1 MNAFHDREIELATL
15 ESLYAQDGGTLL
27 ILYGR
32 RRVGKTTLIQRFLE
46 GKRGLYLLATEES
59 GTENLGYFRSLV
71 ADFLG
76 DDLVRE
82 AVGLSWEKL
91 AARFTTATGKK
102 VLVIDEFQYLCTS
115 NPAFSSLMQRMYDT
129 VLKPAGVMVVLCGSY
144 IRMMESE
151 TLNYDSPLYGR
162 RDGRIRLTQIPFR
175 YFGDFLPGRSE
186 DERIQYFAVT
196 GGVPRYIEMMTH
208 SSDLQ
213 TAIDER
219 ILDPQSMLF
228 EEPFFLLSHEVRDI
242 GSYFTLLKTL
252 AAGHRR
258 PSEIAATMQIKQ
270 TSLSKLLSAL
280 MQLDLVERT
289 VPVTEENPEKSKKG
303 LYSIKDHFL
312 SFWFRFVFPYRSSLS
327 MRDFTHARENLRQNF
342 VSGQVSRVFEDICAE
357 KLWALSE
364 KGAFGGPLQKVA
376 PWWDSRTE
384 IDCVGLGIDRTTLVS
399 AECRYS
405 VHRIG
410 PAVLADLKR
419 KTERIPWNNDQRTEI
434 FVLFSRSGFDAS
446 LEGIAASDPH
456 VLLIG
461 LDAER
466 TQPERK
472 PV

>member
-1 MNAFHDREIELATL
+1 MDSFFDREQELATL
-15 ESLYAQDGGTLL
+15 ERLYAQESGTLL

-32 RRVGKTTLIQRFLE
+32 RRVGKTALIQRFL
-46 GKRGLYLLATEES
+46 KDKHALYLLATEES
-59 GTENLGYFRSLV
+59 GTENLGYFRTLV
-71 ADFLG
+71 ADFLE

-91 AARFTTATGKK
+91 AARFSASEGKK

-162 RDGRIRLTQIPFR
+162 RDGQIRLAQIPFR
-175 YFGDFLPGRSE
+175 YYGEFLPGRSE
-186 DERIQYFAVT
+186 DERIQYYSVT
-196 GGVPRYIEMMTH
+196 GGVPRYIEMMTRA
-208 SSDLQ
+208 SSLFG
-213 TAIDER
+213 AIDER

-252 AAGHRR
+252 ASGHRK
-258 PSEIAATMQIKQ
+258 PSEIAATMQIRQ

-280 MQLDLVERT
+280 IQLDLVERT

-303 LYSIKDHFL
+303 LYSIKDNFL

-327 MRDFTHARENLRQNF
+327 MRDFTHARENIRENF
-342 VSGQVSRVFEDICAE
+342 ISGQVSRVFEDICAE

-364 KGAFGGPLQKVA
+364 NGAFGGPLQKVA

-384 IDCVGLGIDRTTLVS
+384 IDLVGLGVDRTTLVS
-399 AECRYS
+399 AECKYS
-405 VHRIG
+405 VHRVG
-410 PAVLADLKR
+410 PSVLYDLKR
-419 KTERIPWNNDQRTEI
+419 KTERIPWKNGQRTET

-446 LEGIAASDPH
+446 LEEIAASDPH

-461 LDAER
+461 LD
-466 TQPERK
+466 P
-472 PV
+472 